1 MGKDLDIYN
10 SVYKELVE
18 VVGIDAA
25 LKIYMRFKGQQI
37 TFQVRLYNPDVIKQ
51 SVINEYNGE
60 NIHELAKKYDYSER
74 SIRRMIK
81 NG

>member
-10 SVYKELVE
+10 SVYKEVVE

-37 TFQVRLYNPDVIKQ
+37 TFPVRLYNPDVIKQ

>member
-37 TFQVRLYNPDVIKQ
+37 TFPVLLYNPDVIKQ

>member
-1 MGKDLDIYN
+1 MGKDLDIDN

-37 TFQVRLYNPDVIKQ
+37 TFPVRLYNPDVIKQ

-74 SIRRMIK
+74 SIRRMMK

>member
-37 TFQVRLYNPDVIKQ
+37 TFPVRLYNPDVIKQ

>member
-18 VVGIDAA
+18 FVGIDAA

-37 TFQVRLYNPDVIKQ
+37 TFPVRLYNPDVIKQ

>member
-37 TFQVRLYNPDVIKQ
+37 TFPVRLYNPDVIKQ

-74 SIRRMIK
+74 CIRRMIK